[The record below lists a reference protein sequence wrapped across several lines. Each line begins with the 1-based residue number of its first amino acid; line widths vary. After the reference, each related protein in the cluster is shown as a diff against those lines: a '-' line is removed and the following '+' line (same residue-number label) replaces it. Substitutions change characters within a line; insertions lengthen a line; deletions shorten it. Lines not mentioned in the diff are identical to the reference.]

1 MQRTTFEER
10 KARVL
15 SAHVATRKR
24 LKRAPARRLLAVFSA
39 LVTTLI
45 CFFLLKGIALA
56 WHGEAVFARAATIE
70 PSDLRLW
77 LTGIDPLTR
86 LIADVLAPARG

>member
-1 MQRTTFEER
+1 MQRTTFDER

-24 LKRAPARRLLAVFSA
+24 QNRAPARRILAVLGA
-39 LVTTLI
+39 VLATLA
-45 CFFLLKGIALA
+45 CFFLLKGAALA
-56 WHGEAVFARAATIE
+56 WHGEAVFALPANTD
-70 PSDLRLW
+70 PSTLRLW

-86 LIADVLAPARG
+86 LIADVLTTFRR

>member
-1 MQRTTFEER
+1 MQRTTFDER
-10 KARVL
+10 KARVM

-24 LKRAPARRLLAVFSA
+24 QNRAPTRRALGVTGVLLATVA
-39 LVTTLI
+39 
-45 CFFLLKGIALA
+45 CFFLLKGVTLA
-56 WHGEAVFARAATIE
+56 WQGDAVFATTASSE
-70 PSDLRLW
+70 PSTLRLW